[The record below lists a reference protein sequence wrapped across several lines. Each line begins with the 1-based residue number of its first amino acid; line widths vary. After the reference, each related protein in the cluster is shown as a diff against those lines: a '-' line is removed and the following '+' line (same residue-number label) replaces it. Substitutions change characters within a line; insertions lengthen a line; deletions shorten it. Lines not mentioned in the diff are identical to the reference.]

1 MRRSINDLILQL
13 QIAKRQKLIHRYFV
27 MNDNRS
33 EGEIC
38 WNYTMAIVLHN
49 TKDVSTIKQ
58 KLINHIEHNYYIQA
72 ISQTEST
79 IWINY

>member
-1 MRRSINDLILQL
+1 
-13 QIAKRQKLIHRYFV
+13 